1 MDFITNPAY
10 VLMVLSFMV
19 ILAVYAGKTKLG
31 KQFGS
36 ALLVIL
42 FTAVL
47 ANLQLIPSASNSIAL
62 YEVIFQ
68 YVAPIS
74 IFYLLLNVNLIS
86 IKKAGLPMIGL
97 FLLGSLATTLGILI
111 A

>member
-1 MDFITNPAY
+1 MEFISNPIY
-10 VLMVLSFMV
+10 VLAVLCLMV
-19 ILAVYAGKTKLG
+19 ILSVYAGKTKFG
-31 KQFGS
+31 KQFGA

-47 ANLQLIPSASNSIAL
+47 ANLKLIPSASNSIPL
-62 YEVIFQ
+62 YDGIFT

-74 IFYLLLNVNLIS
+74 IFYLLLNVNLTS

-111 A
+111 